1 MNHRKA
7 PNELIHEK
15 SPYLLQHAY
24 NPVKWLPWSKKAFD
38 KAQSEDKPVF
48 LSIGYSTCHWCH
60 AMEKDSFED
69 EDVARALNENYISI
83 KVDREERPDIDHIY
97 MSVCQ
102 LMTGQGG
109 WPLTVFMT
117 PDKKP
122 FFAGTYFS
130 KEDRWRRP
138 GLLTVLH
145 QISNAWE
152 INREKLIDIGDQM
165 ARVIKE
171 RPVRLVGEPSEAV
184 LDKAYGQ
191 LKASFDSAFGGFGSA
206 PRFPSPHTLMFLLRY
221 HKKNPDKQALKMVEK
236 TLLGMFKGGL
246 YDHIG
251 SGFSRYSTDQRWL
264 VPHFEK
270 MLYDNALLA
279 YIYLEACQVMKEPL
293 YGVVAGEIFKYV
305 LRELTSPEGGFYSA
319 EDADSEGV
327 EGKFYVWSKKEVE
340 KILGDKE
347 AEAFCRRYD
356 ITDGGNFERK
366 NIPNLTQSGLEE
378 ASALSEVFEET
389 REQRDRLFQV
399 RDKRV
404 HPARDDKI
412 LTSWNGLM
420 IAAMAKGSSILNSAQ
435 AINAAVKAAGFI
447 LKNLRDGN
455 GRLLARYRDG
465 EPAVKAYLDD
475 YAFFIWGLLELYGAT
490 FEAFYLEEA
499 LALTEQMVN
508 LFWDTESGGF
518 FFTGND
524 AEALISRPKEIY
536 DGAMPSGN
544 SVAAYILSR
553 LAFYTGNQRYKDL
566 AWNQMRHYAGEV
578 SEHPAGYAFLLTA
591 WQFALWPPR
600 QIIVVAGGKDN
611 EAEKILGV
619 LKKEYLPEAVIIFFS
634 EERNKDLLSAA
645 PYLGNYR
652 AINGKTTAYLCEDY
666 SCREPVTETGE
677 LLKIIKSNPSVN

>member
-1 MNHRKA
+1 MANRLA
-7 PNELIHEK
+7 NEK
-15 SPYLLQHAY
+15 SPYLLQHIN
-24 NPVKWLPWSKKAFD
+24 NPVNWYPWGDEAFNKA
-38 KAQSEDKPVF
+38 KSEDKPVF

-60 AMEKDSFED
+60 VMEKESFED
-69 EDVARALNENYISI
+69 DEVAGVLNENFVSI

-97 MSVCQ
+97 MSICQ

-122 FFAGTYFS
+122 FFAGTYFP
-130 KEDRWRRP
+130 KENRWQRP
-138 GLLTVLH
+138 GLLTVLR
-145 QISNAWE
+145 QISNVWE
-152 INREKLIDIGDQM
+152 TSREKLIDIGDQM
-165 ARVIKE
+165 TRAIKE
-171 RPVRLVGEPSEAV
+171 HPARLAGEPSEAV

-191 LKASFDSAFGGFGSA
+191 LKASFDSVWGGFGRA
-206 PRFPSPHTLMFLLRY
+206 PKFPSPHTLMFLLRFY
-221 HKKNPDKQALKMVEK
+221 KKHSEKQALKMVEK

-251 SGFSRYSTDQRWL
+251 SGFSRYSTDQKWL

-279 YIYLEACQVMKEPL
+279 YTYLETYQVTKEPF
-293 YGVVAGEIFKYV
+293 YGVIAGEIFKYV
-305 LRELTSPEGGFYSA
+305 LRELASPEGGFYSA

-340 KILGDKE
+340 KILEDKE

-356 ITDGGNFERK
+356 ITAGGNFEGE

-378 ASALSEVFEET
+378 AGSLFKVFKET
-389 REQRDRLFQV
+389 RKLRNGLFQV
-399 RDKRV
+399 RDKRA

-420 IAAMAKGSSILNSAQ
+420 IAALAKGSFVLNSVEAK
-435 AINAAVKAAGFI
+435 NAAVKAAGFI
-447 LKNLRDGN
+447 LKNLRDEN

-465 EPAVKAYLDD
+465 ESAVKAYLDD

-490 FEAFYLEEA
+490 FEASYLEEA
-499 LALTEQMVN
+499 QALTDRMID
-508 LFWDTESGGF
+508 LFWDAESGGF

-524 AEALISRPKEIY
+524 AEALINRPKEIY

-553 LAFYTGNQRYKDL
+553 LALYTGNQRYRDL
-566 AWNQMRHYAGEV
+566 SWNQMRRFAGEV
-578 SEHPAGYAFLLTA
+578 GERPTGYTFLLTA

-600 QIIVVAGGKDN
+600 QIIVVGKGKNN
-611 EAEKILGV
+611 EAKEFLDP
-619 LKKEYLPEAVIIFFS
+619 LKKDFLPEAVTIFFN
-634 EERNKDLLSAA
+634 EKDNKELLSAA
-645 PYLGNYR
+645 PYLGNYK
-652 AINGKTTAYLCEDY
+652 AVSGKTTAYLCEDY
-666 SCREPVTETGE
+666 SCREPVTEPGD
-677 LLKIIKSNPSVN
+677 LLKIIKANPSMS